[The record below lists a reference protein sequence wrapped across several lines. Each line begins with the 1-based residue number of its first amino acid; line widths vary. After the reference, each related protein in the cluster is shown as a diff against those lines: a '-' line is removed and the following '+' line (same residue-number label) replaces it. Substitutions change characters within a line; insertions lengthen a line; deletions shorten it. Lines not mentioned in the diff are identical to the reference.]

1 MKIDELGKILLPEG
15 AATQKG
21 QGPVPW
27 QASGSGFLSGKLL
40 YVREERVPKWVSC
53 FVDSQTLASNCSHS
67 ILLFI

>member
-21 QGPVPW
+21 QGSVPW
-27 QASGSGFLSGKLL
+27 QASGFLSGKLL

-67 ILLFI
+67 ILLFN